1 MGVPA
6 HVDHGR
12 LGPPNAKKGVWGTPL
27 ARAGRA
33 KPAAPLRVRDGPAT
47 GLPNA
52 KGRVWGPT
60 HGQDA
65 HATMLIDDWGTNKTL
80 RDIGPGDP
88 ERRVRGGAGATA
100 GWTSRI

>member
-6 HVDHGR
+6 HVYHAR

-33 KPAAPLRVRDGPAT
+33 KPAAPLRVGDGPA
-47 GLPNA
+47 
-52 KGRVWGPT
+52 T

-80 RDIGPGDP
+80 CDIGPGAP
-88 ERRVRGGAGATA
+88 ERRVRGGAGVTA
-100 GWTSRI
+100 RWTSRT